1 MYEDPDT
8 ETSYYSFNGK
18 YWDSK
23 LNNDWT
29 TCPDIYC

>member
-23 LNNDWT
+23 LKHDWT
-29 TCPDIYC
+29 TCPDIY